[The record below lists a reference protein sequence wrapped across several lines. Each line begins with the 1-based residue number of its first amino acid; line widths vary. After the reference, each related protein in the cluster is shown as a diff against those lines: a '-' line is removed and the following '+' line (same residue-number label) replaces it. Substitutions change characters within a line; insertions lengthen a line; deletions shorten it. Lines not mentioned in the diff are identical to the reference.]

1 MSHEKHSHSHPH
13 HDHQEPKGP
22 WWTQVHRDWRFWTAL
37 ILMIV
42 AMAAYVLTLDES
54 MRPGGGVQ
62 QQTPAAP

>member
-1 MSHEKHSHSHPH
+1 MSHGKQSHGHPH

-22 WWTQVHRDWRFWTAL
+22 WWKQVHRDWRFWTAL
-37 ILMIV
+37 ILMIA
-42 AMAAYVLTLDES
+42 AMVTYVLTLDES